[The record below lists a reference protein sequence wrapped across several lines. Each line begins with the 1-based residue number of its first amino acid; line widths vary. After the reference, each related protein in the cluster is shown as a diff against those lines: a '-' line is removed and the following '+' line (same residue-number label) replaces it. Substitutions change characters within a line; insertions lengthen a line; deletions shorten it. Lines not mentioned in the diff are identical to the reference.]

1 VRYTKASQKEQRQHG
16 KQQEQMGNE
25 CHATPDFKAT
35 PPNSTANIKKNSIG
49 ASPEAKG
56 TPSTRR
62 SGSAEKKTRAIYP
75 APRPTPRA
83 HRAREAGATRR
94 ARAGAEHEEQRQH

>member
-35 PPNSTANIKKNSIG
+35 PPNSTRRSSSTENIKKNSIG
-49 ASPEAKG
+49 ALPEANGKPITRRSGSAAKKKKDNIPSATPDAKG
-56 TPSTRR
+56 TPSTRSR
-62 SGSAEKKTRAIYP
+62 GN
-75 APRPTPRA
+75 
-83 HRAREAGATRR
+83 
-94 ARAGAEHEEQRQH
+94 EESKSKS